1 VNVYEL
7 LIDGALDADRVALH
21 DLAGTTWSYRALSRE
36 TARIANALIA
46 AGVQPGDRVAI
57 YAEKR
62 AAIVAV
68 YLACLRAG
76 AVVLPLNTA
85 YTSHELDYLL
95 GDASPALVVCDAA
108 TEAVLRSTGSA
119 RPHLT
124 IGPDGG
130 SLLALAERQPD
141 RFTTVAREDDDLAAL
156 LYTSGTTGR
165 PKGAML
171 THGNLASNARSLA
184 STWQMTVDDVLIHA
198 LPLFHTHG
206 LLIAMNTL
214 LIANGTIVLL
224 DRFAPKAVID
234 LMSRS
239 TVLMGVPTF
248 YTRLL
253 AEPRLSRSAT
263 RHMRLFVSGSAPL
276 LPATHS
282 AWMQRTGH
290 ALLERYGLTETG
302 VNTSN
307 PADGPRIAGSVGLP
321 LDNVEVRIT
330 AMESSTPVAPGEIG
344 RITVRGPNVF
354 KGYWGMPDA
363 TAEAF
368 DDAGFFITG
377 DLGTIDEQGYL
388 HIVGREKDLIISGGF
403 NVYPKE
409 VEAELDGMPGIAESA
424 VIGLPHADFGEAVT
438 AVVVQATNDGLDED
452 VVREQLATR
461 LARYK
466 VPKRVITVPQLPRNA
481 LGKIEKR
488 TLRETYADLYRQ
500 VD

>member
-1 VNVYEL
+1 VNLHEL
-7 LIDGALDADRVALH
+7 LIGEDVDPDRLALDDAT
-21 DLAGTTWSYRALSRE
+21 GTTWSYAGLRRE
-36 TARIANALIA
+36 SARIANALVT
-46 AGVQPGDRVAI
+46 AGVQPGDRVAV
-57 YAEKR
+57 YAEKC
-62 AAIVAV
+62 AAIVTV

-95 GDASPALVVCDAA
+95 RDAAPALIVCDAT
-108 TEAVLRSTGSA
+108 TEAVLESA
-119 RPHLT
+119 ASDQPLLS
-124 IGPDGG
+124 IGRDGG
-130 SLLALAERQPD
+130 TLLALAQRQPD
-141 RFTTVAREDDDLAAL
+141 RFATVPRERDDLAAL

-171 THGNLASNARSLA
+171 THGNLAANARSLA
-184 STWQMTVDDVLIHA
+184 SAWRVTADDVLIHA

-206 LLIAMNTL
+206 LLIATNTL
-214 LIANGTIVLL
+214 LLANGTIVLL
-224 DRFAPKAVID
+224 DRFAPQPVIE
-234 LMSRS
+234 LMPRS

-253 AEPRLSRSAT
+253 AEPSLSRAAA
-263 RHMRLFVSGSAPL
+263 RHMRLFISGSAPL

-282 AWMQRTGH
+282 AWKERTGH

-302 VNTSN
+302 INTSN
-307 PADGPRIAGSVGLP
+307 PYDGPRVAGSVGLP
-321 LDNVEVRIT
+321 LADVEVRLT
-330 AMESSTPVAPGEIG
+330 PMESSDPVPRGDIG

-354 KGYWGMPDA
+354 RGYWGMPEA
-363 TAEAF
+363 TRHAF

-388 HIVGREKDLIISGGF
+388 HIVGREKDVIITGGF

-424 VIGLPHADFGEAVT
+424 VIGLPHRDFGEAVT
-438 AVVVQATNDGLDED
+438 AVVVWDGNDSLDED
-452 VVREQLATR
+452 VLRRHLATR
-461 LARYK
+461 LAKYK
-466 VPKRVITVPQLPRNA
+466 VPKRAIAVREFPRNA

-488 TLRETYADLYRQ
+488 VLRETYAELYRK
-500 VD
+500 